1 MIAFMPCVKLLP
13 ATSRRWQVE
22 QMQLGFSGEVVDYYQ
37 KYRRGYPAPV
47 IDALAAALQLR
58 PDDVVVD
65 LGCGTGQ
72 LTLPLARRVRAV
84 IGMDPE
90 PDMLERA
97 RDVGREQGS
106 TNVIWLLGADSDI
119 PALGTLLGD
128 ARLGAV
134 TVGQALHWMDHD
146 TLFRT
151 LAPLIRSGGGVAV
164 VTNGTPAWLQDT
176 TWSRALRNFLERWLG
191 KSLTFPCGSDDA
203 SQRRY
208 ADSLRAAGFHV
219 SETSVE
225 YTAEMDLDHLIGG
238 VYSALSVNQ
247 LPAPDQR
254 PHFAEQIRQALHPA
268 EHFPE
273 HVRVAMLIG
282 RKG

>member
-1 MIAFMPCVKLLP
+1 M
-13 ATSRRWQVE
+13 R
-22 QMQLGFSGEVVDYYQ
+22 LGFSGEVVRYYH
-37 KYRRGYPAPV
+37 KYRRGYPTPV

-58 PDDVVVD
+58 PDEVVLD

-90 PDMLERA
+90 PDMLDVA
-97 RDVGREQGS
+97 RDAGREQGL
-106 TNVIWLLGADSDI
+106 TNVTWLLGADSDV

-128 ARLGAV
+128 ASLGAV
-134 TVGQALHWMDHD
+134 TIGQALHWMEHD
-146 TLFRT
+146 SLFRT
-151 LAPLIRSGGGVAV
+151 LAPLMRSGAGVAV

-176 TWSRALRNFLERWLG
+176 TWSRALRSFLEQWLG
-191 KSLTFPCGSDDA
+191 ESLTFPCGTDDA

-219 SETSVE
+219 IETSVE
-225 YTAEMDLDHLIGG
+225 YTAEMDLEHLIGG
-238 VYSALSVNQ
+238 VYSAFSVDQ

-268 EHFPE
+268 DRVSE

-282 RKG
+282 RKD